1 MRRASRDSRAA
12 LDPKT
17 MAVSALE
24 PTIAGRYRVLGRIA
38 SGGMGEVYRAH
49 DDVLGREVAIKVL
62 HPQYAND
69 HGFVDRFRREAR
81 AAAVLNHPNIVGIFD
96 WGVTEGTYFMVM
108 ELVSGHNLRTV
119 LSSAGRLEP
128 AQVVDVVA
136 PVLAALDHAHGH
148 GIVHRDIKPE
158 NILIAD
164 DGTVKV
170 ADFGLARAFA
180 DATISQVEGTVTG
193 TVQYLAPEQVQGD
206 PADPRTDLYATGIVM
221 FELLTG
227 QAPYSGETAL
237 AIAYKHLNDRV
248 PPPSSL
254 TPSVPASMDSVVLHA
269 TEKDRERRPGSAREM
284 RTELLEAART
294 LDPAPTVA
302 ELARQIPAVQVT
314 PVERA
319 PTVTIPRALS
329 RKRRRRRR
337 LLRSLVVFAVLLALV
352 AGGWATWTYA
362 IPHYVLVPGG
372 LNGLS
377 PGAAEARVEA
387 AGLHWTLGLARNS
400 TQVPIGMIL
409 LTQPGPNAK
418 VRRGSTVTLIQSAG
432 PSIVQVPD
440 VTGLR
445 SQAAQDQLRQH
456 GLVPVTKQAYSDT
469 VKKGLVVSE
478 EPPANTR
485 LQEGQKVTISVSQGP
500 APIVLDDYTGQPAA
514 SVKAALENLGL
525 TVVESHAYS
534 VSVATGDVVS
544 TDPAAGTTVHRG
556 DSVTVVVSLGP
567 KSFPMPN
574 VIGQTKDSAV
584 AYLRS
589 LGLIVRTV
597 QLPGSTNDL
606 VTGQSPVPDA
616 TVQQGQQ
623 VTLYIGG

>member
-1 MRRASRDSRAA
+1 
-12 LDPKT
+12 

-119 LSSAGRLEP
+119 LSASDRLEP
-128 AQVVDVVA
+128 AQVVEVVA

-148 GIVHRDIKPE
+148 GIVHRDVKPE

-180 DATISQVEGTVTG
+180 DATISQAEGTVTG

-227 QAPYSGETAL
+227 QPPYSGETSM
-237 AIAYKHLNDRV
+237 AIAYKHLNERV
-248 PPPSSL
+248 PPPSSV
-254 TPSVPASMDSVVLHA
+254 TPSVPPSIDTVVLQA
-269 TEKDRERRPGSAREM
+269 TERDRERRPGSAREM
-284 RTELLEAART
+284 RSELLQVGRT
-294 LDPAPTVA
+294 LDPAPPVA
-302 ELARQIPAVQVT
+302 ELARQIPAIEMA

-337 LLRSLVVFAVLLALV
+337 MLRTLMVFAVLLAV
-352 AGGWATWTYA
+352 AGGGWATWTYA
-362 IPHYVLVPGG
+362 VPHYVRVPGG
-372 LNGLS
+372 LTGLTAD
-377 PGAAEARVEA
+377 AAETRLES
-387 AGLHWTLGLARNS
+387 AGLHWSLGLGRNS
-400 TQVPIGMIL
+400 VDVPKGLVL

-418 VRRGSTVTLIQSAG
+418 VRRGSTVTLIPSAG

-440 VTGLR
+440 VTGLS
-445 SQAAQDQLRQH
+445 SQAAQGRLRQE
-456 GLVPVTKQAYSDT
+456 GLVPKTRKVYSET
-469 VKKGLVVSE
+469 VKTGLVVSE
-478 EPPANTR
+478 DPPANTR
-485 LQEGQKVTISVSQGP
+485 LQEGQEVTLSVSQGP
-500 APIVLDDYTGQPAA
+500 APIVLDDYTGQQAA
-514 SVKAALENLGL
+514 SVEAALRNLGL
-525 TVVESHAYS
+525 TANESKAYS
-534 VSVATGDVVS
+534 VTVASGDVIS
-544 TDPAAGTTVHRG
+544 TDPAAGATVHRG
-556 DSVTVVVSLGP
+556 DAVTVVVSLGP
-567 KSFPMPN
+567 KTFPMPN
-574 VIGQTKDSAV
+574 VIGQTKDAAV

-606 VTGQSPVPDA
+606 VSGQSPVPDA